1 MRLIFVRHGH
11 LDYGTDSLTELGHP
25 QAEAAAHRLQNEN
38 ITAIYSSSCGRA
50 VQTAEHTAALL
61 GLPVTQLDFMREIRW
76 GKKNEAYSEY
86 YHPWGAGQ
94 RMAKEGIDL
103 LHYDFSEHPVWK
115 GTYLEECTVFVR
127 TELDKWLAGLGYERE
142 GAVYRCTRENPD
154 TIALF
159 SHGGSSSAAMSHLLN
174 VPMLYF
180 CAIYTIDFTS
190 VSIFDFDGKAG
201 ECVLPTMRLFND
213 HRHIRTDIPNVY
225 C

>member
-11 LDYGTDSLTELGHP
+11 PDYGTDSLTELGHP
-25 QAEAAAHRLQNEN
+25 QAEAAAHRLRNEG
-38 ITAIYSSSCGRA
+38 ITQLYSSSCGRA

-61 GLPVTQLDFMREIRW
+61 GLPITKLDFMREIRW
-76 GKKNEAYSEY
+76 GKEGEPYNEK
-86 YHPWGAGQ
+86 YHPWNAGQ
-94 RMAKEGIDL
+94 RLAQEGVDL
-103 LHYDFSEHPVWK
+103 LRCDYSEHPLWK
-115 GTYLEECTVFVR
+115 GTYLEECTHFVQ

-142 GAVYRCTRENPD
+142 GLVYRCVRENPD
-154 TIALF
+154 TVALF

-190 VSIFDFDGKAG
+190 VSIFDFGGKAG
-201 ECVLPTMRLFND
+201 ERVVPTLRLFND
-213 HRHIRTDIPNVY
+213 HRHIRENGENRY